1 MSPAGGGASAPPA
14 AAGGPDQGAVEAGA
28 DEGRLRIDGGA
39 DAIIA
44 EVEGIADARGDAGLE
59 VHPLQRLA
67 AGVEQGVRIT
77 HAADDRRRP
86 LNARGAAVD
95 RELPLAVEDDEHLL
109 HGVVKVVADAA
120 ARGNLAAVQEI
131 EVRPNRA
138 PVEQPGERHVAGAGV
153 HGGQRSILGRI
164 GGHDARRQWRRLRR
178 RVSGRQ
184 CHRER
189 RRGQSGA

>member
-1 MSPAGGGASAPPA
+1 MTGAAAGGGDAASPA

-28 DEGRLRIDGGA
+28 DEGRHRIDGGA
-39 DAIIA
+39 HAVIA

-67 AGVEQGVRIT
+67 AGVEQGVRIA

-86 LNARGAAVD
+86 LKPRGAAVD
-95 RELPLAVEDDEHLL
+95 GELPLAVEDDEHLL

-131 EVRPNRA
+131 EVWSDRA
-138 PVEQPGERHVAGAGV
+138 PVQ
-153 HGGQRSILGRI
+153 
-164 GGHDARRQWRRLRR
+164 
-178 RVSGRQ
+178 
-184 CHRER
+184 
-189 RRGQSGA
+189 